1 MKKKILTKSIKKNLF
16 HPLNL
21 LINRYYHWLA
31 KNHLKK
37 YPQVAIFSFDHVG
50 LKINHEGRYANRD
63 LLLIRDYIESVT
75 PHSYNSVALDIGA
88 NIGNHSLYF
97 SEFFENVFA
106 FEPNP
111 KTFALLKVNSEY
123 ACLNGNIKCFNYGL
137 SDQNGH
143 LFFKSSQSNT
153 GGSKIVIN
161 TLKDTDDSI
170 FLVDVKRAD
179 DIEQLYEKNISLI
192 KIDIEGHE
200 LQALKGARGL
210 ITKNKPIILFE
221 QHADDFN
228 NGASNVVDYLREL
241 NYKFLTIEQ
250 SFHFYDG
257 FLFKFFGLILQSIF
271 GYKLILTEIEYF
283 ESKFYDTI
291 IAIPN

>member
-1 MKKKILTKSIKKNLF
+1 
-16 HPLNL
+16 
-21 LINRYYHWLA
+21 
-31 KNHLKK
+31 
-37 YPQVAIFSFDHVG
+37 
-50 LKINHEGRYANRD
+50 
-63 LLLIRDYIESVT
+63 
-75 PHSYNSVALDIGA
+75 VALDIGA

-97 SEFFENVFA
+97 SEFFGNVFA

-137 SDQNGH
+137 SDLNGQ

-153 GGSKIVIN
+153 GGSKIVSDR
-161 TLKDTDDSI
+161 LKDTNDSI
-170 FLVDVKRAD
+170 FLIDVKRAD
-179 DIEQLYEKNISLI
+179 DIEQLFEKNIALI

-228 NGASNVVDYLREL
+228 NGTSNVVDYLREL
-241 NYKFLTIEQ
+241 DYKFLKIEE
-250 SFHFYDG
+250 SFHFDNG
-257 FLFKFFGLILQSIF
+257 FPFQFFGLILRSIL
-271 GYKLILTEIEYF
+271 GYKLMLTEIEYF
-283 ESKFYDTI
+283 QNHFYDTI